1 MSSRTIVL
9 FIPGRK
15 SSCLEEMPNALRT
28 KTTQPEALSGR
39 AQECYEVLLNYRKRR
54 QAEHGEHS
62 ESEGTTATFS
72 GSKIARLFSTEAAKN
87 LSAAEWQSLME
98 LLRHRPQNHGVK
110 FLESK
115 VSSFLSEFTAEET
128 SLTGQPGDR
137 LATPPRRA
145 DAGLG
150 LIMHIQ
156 SKDGAIQG
164 FWDEESPSIQTLA
177 AKGLKPKFIFG
188 FD

>member
-1 MSSRTIVL
+1 
-9 FIPGRK
+9 
-15 SSCLEEMPNALRT
+15 
-28 KTTQPEALSGR
+28 
-39 AQECYEVLLNYRKRR
+39 
-54 QAEHGEHS
+54 
-62 ESEGTTATFS
+62 
-72 GSKIARLFSTEAAKN
+72 
-87 LSAAEWQSLME
+87 ME

-115 VSSFLSEFTAEET
+115 VSSLLSEFTAEET

-137 LATPPRRA
+137 LATPPGRA
-145 DAGLG
+145 DAGPG
-150 LIMHIQ
+150 PIMHIQ